1 MADLS
6 NRQVGGDQVVTIHL
20 HEGNLTNLI
29 GNVNHLSCEYSAGV
43 AEDGHELE
51 VGFGERQPSRCRL
64 KGQVASGLQRH
75 TIATRLTSNLGW
87 LFELWWLNL
96 LKNAAFFFLSAGL

>member
-51 VGFGERQPSRCRL
+51 VGFGER
-64 KGQVASGLQRH
+64 
-75 TIATRLTSNLGW
+75 
-87 LFELWWLNL
+87 
-96 LKNAAFFFLSAGL
+96 